1 MSETEPNSIVD
12 GVRRAIAEH
21 GPRGATMERIAVAMG
36 VSRMT
41 LHRRGLSREAIIAA
55 LRDEMAREERDAQWP
70 AITAPGSA
78 ADRLELALRA
88 LCGVTEANLDAAR
101 GVGHRGM
108 GRRVPRGRGGRAD
121 PAASSP
127 RRCGGCS
134 RMASPTARSI
144 PAAIST
150 RRRRCSTTRLAG
162 RTATS
167 ARATAGGAQR
177 AEDAVVRLAL
187 NGVTA

>member
-1 MSETEPNSIVD
+1 MSETGPNSVVD
-12 GVRRAIAEH
+12 GVRKAIAEH
-21 GPRGATMERIAVAMG
+21 GPQGATMERIAVAMG

-55 LRDEMAREERDAQWP
+55 LRDEMARAERDAQWP

-88 LCGVTEANLDAAR
+88 LCGVTEANLDLLEALAAEAWDAVYHEAGKDALTR
-101 GVGHRGM
+101 REFTAPLRRLLEDGVADGTLDPGGDLDETATVLYNQVGWTYRHLRSGHRW
-108 GRRVPRGRGGRAD
+108 R
-121 PAASSP
+121 
-127 RRCGGCS
+127 
-134 RMASPTARSI
+134 
-144 PAAIST
+144 T
-150 RRRRCSTTRLAG
+150 R
-162 RTATS
+162 
-167 ARATAGGAQR
+167 R